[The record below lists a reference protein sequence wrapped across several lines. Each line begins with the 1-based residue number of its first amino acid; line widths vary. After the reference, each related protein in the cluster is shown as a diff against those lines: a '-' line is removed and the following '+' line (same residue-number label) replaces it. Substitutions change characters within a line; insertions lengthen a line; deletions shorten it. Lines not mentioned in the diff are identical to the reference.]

1 MNNKKYI
8 RTGDILKNQKKLS
21 VIDFFCG
28 AGGFS
33 EGFKQLGFEIVTGYD
48 YWLPAVET
56 YSHNFKVDAR
66 HQNILAFEDLNEIH
80 KIPNTEVIIGSPP
93 CVSFSSSNKSGK
105 ANKESGLQLIKI
117 YLKIVAVKKFQKN
130 SILKAWFME
139 NVPNSKKYL
148 PDYYTFNDLGLAE
161 WALENNL
168 QSDEIAITLK
178 DNQHIINSANYGSFQ
193 ARKRV
198 ISGEIVSLGKLPIPR
213 QTHSQALENNTAA
226 TMIEWRR
233 LGDLLKEIPPPN
245 SNPNNNDLVKDPI
258 YTDISIPIKFLTDQ
272 FYDSGLYWSEW
283 YKSFEQKTDHPYMGK
298 MSFPENM
305 NNPSRTITATKSGSS
320 RESIIYKS
328 EFNRRGNGEYRTPT
342 VREAA
347 SIMGFPY
354 TYQFK
359 GSVFN
364 KWRLV
369 GNAVCPAVSR
379 AFAAELLIS
388 LGFDVPKTLVLNKE
402 VNLEQIPNLNDFKVK
417 VFDNPPN
424 KVKNSKFRKH
434 LFKNGNMTVTLANY
448 DIVAKG
454 EVGACWK
461 TSIEY
466 GTGYNAEMQIVP
478 DYFYKQIEDKIK
490 SFENGEKFIEKI
502 NNGFSGKVANA
513 AVLQEM
519 YEKQES
525 LSSYL
530 EPTELILEARKII
543 AESLIEQYDFTQENL
558 EIFKHKKTVPV
569 SQLFALYALNKI
581 STIANKG

>member
-1 MNNKKYI
+1 MK
-8 RTGDILKNQKKLS
+8 DEKKLS

-33 EGFKQLGFEIVTGYD
+33 EGFRQLGFSIVTGYD
-48 YWLPAVET
+48 NWLPAVET
-56 YSHNFKVDAR
+56 YSHNFKVSAR

-117 YLKIVAVKKFQKN
+117 YLKIVAVKKFQKD

-148 PDYYTFNDLGLAE
+148 PEYYTFNDLGLTE

-168 QSDEIAITLK
+168 KPEDTAITLK

-198 ISGEIVSLGKLPIPR
+198 ISGEIVSLGKLPVPR
-213 QTHSQALENNTAA
+213 QTHASVLENNTDA
-226 TMIEWRR
+226 TMLEWRK
-233 LGDLLKEIPPPN
+233 LGDLLKQIPSPN
-245 SNPNNNDLVKDPI
+245 SNPNNNKLIKDPI
-258 YTDISIPIKFLTDQ
+258 YADISIPIKSLTDQ

-283 YKSFEQKTDHPYMGK
+283 YKSCEQKTDHPYMGK

-328 EFNRRGNGEYRTPT
+328 EYNRIGDGQYRTPT

-379 AFAAELLIS
+379 AFAAELLVN
-388 LGFDVPKTLVLNKE
+388 LGLEVPESLVLNKE
-402 VNLEQIPNLNDFKVK
+402 INLEQIPNLNDFKAK
-417 VFDNPPN
+417 VFDNPPI
-424 KVKNSKFRKH
+424 KVKDSKFRKH
-434 LFKNGNMTVTLANY
+434 LFKSGNMTVTLANY

-454 EVGACWK
+454 EVGTSWK

-466 GTGYNAEMQIVP
+466 GTGYDAEMQLVP
-478 DYFYKQIEDKIK
+478 DSFYKKLEGKIRT
-490 SFENGEKFIEKI
+490 FQNGEKFIERI
-502 NNGFSGKVANA
+502 NNGFSEKVANA
-513 AVLQEM
+513 ITLQQM

-525 LSSYL
+525 ISEYL
-530 EPTELILEARKII
+530 EPTKLILEARKII
-543 AESLIEQYDFTQENL
+543 AESLSEQVDFTQENL
-558 EIFKHKKTVPV
+558 EFFKHKKTVPV

>member
-1 MNNKKYI
+1 MEEI
-8 RTGDILKNQKKLS
+8 KKLS
-21 VIDFFCG
+21 VVDFFCG

-33 EGFKQLGFEIVTGYD
+33 EGFRQLGFNIVRGYD
-48 YWLPAVET
+48 NWLPAIET
-56 YSHNFKVDAR
+56 YNHNFNLKSEKQDILNFN
-66 HQNILAFEDLNEIH
+66 NIEEIEH
-80 KIPNTEVIIGSPP
+80 IPNTEVIIGSPP

-105 ANKESGLQLIKI
+105 SDKQSGLKLIKT
-117 YLKIVAVKKFQKN
+117 YLKIVAVKKFQKG

-148 PDYYTFNDLGLAE
+148 PASYTFEDLELSE
-161 WALENNL
+161 WALINNHKPT
-168 QSDEIAITLK
+168 DVAIVLK

-198 ISGEIVSLGKLPIPR
+198 ISGEIISLGRLPIPIE
-213 QTHSQALENNTAA
+213 THTASLENNDTQ
-226 TMIEWRR
+226 MSEWRK
-233 LGDLLKEIPPPN
+233 LGDLLNLIPSPN
-245 SNPNNNDLVKDPI
+245 SNPENYDLIQDPI
-258 YTDISIPIKFLTDQ
+258 YSDISIPIESLTDQ

-283 YKSFEQKTDHPYMGK
+283 NKSYEQKTDHPYMGK

-320 RESIIYKS
+320 RESLIYKS
-328 EFNRRGNGEYRTPT
+328 EFSRTGDGEYRTPT

-388 LGFDVPKTLVLNKE
+388 LGLDIPQALVLNKE
-402 VNLEQIPNLNDFKVK
+402 VILEQIPNLNDFKAK
-417 VFDNPPN
+417 VFDNPPI
-424 KVKNSKFRKH
+424 KVKDSKFRKH
-434 LFKNGNMTVTLANY
+434 LFKSGNMTVTLANY
-448 DIVAKG
+448 DIVKKG
-454 EVGACWK
+454 QVGTSWK

-466 GTGYNAEMQIVP
+466 GTGYDAEMQLVP
-478 DYFYKQIEDKIK
+478 DCFYKQIEDKIK
-490 SFENGEKFIEKI
+490 SFQNGEKFIEKI
-502 NNGFSGKVANA
+502 NNGFSGKIASA
-513 AVLQEM
+513 TTMQEM

-525 LSSYL
+525 VSSYL
-530 EPTELILEARKII
+530 EPTKLILEARKII
-543 AESLIEQYDFTQENL
+543 SESLTEQVDFTQENL
-558 EIFKHKKTVPV
+558 EIFRHKKTVPV

-581 STIANKG
+581 STIANGD

>member
-1 MNNKKYI
+1 MEEI
-8 RTGDILKNQKKLS
+8 KKLS
-21 VIDFFCG
+21 VVDFFCG

-33 EGFKQLGFEIVTGYD
+33 EGFRQLGFNIVKGYD
-48 YWLPAVET
+48 NWLPAIET
-56 YSHNFKVDAR
+56 YNHNFKLKSEKYDILNFN
-66 HQNILAFEDLNEIH
+66 NIEEIEH
-80 KIPNTEVIIGSPP
+80 IPNTEVIIGSPP

-105 ANKESGLQLIKI
+105 SDKQSGLKLIKT
-117 YLKIVAVKKFQKN
+117 YLKIVAVKKFQKG

-148 PDYYTFNDLGLAE
+148 PASYTFEDLELSE
-161 WALENNL
+161 WALNNNHKPT
-168 QSDEIAITLK
+168 DVAITLK

-198 ISGEIVSLGKLPIPR
+198 ISGEIISLGRLPIPLE
-213 QTHSQALENNTAA
+213 THAEILENNDTQV
-226 TMIEWRR
+226 IEWRK
-233 LGDLLKEIPPPN
+233 LGDLLKLIPSPN
-245 SNPNNNDLVKDPI
+245 SNPVNNDLIKDPI
-258 YTDISIPIKFLTDQ
+258 YSDISIPIKSLTDQ

-283 YKSFEQKTDHPYMGK
+283 NKSYEQKTDHPYMGK

-320 RESIIYKS
+320 RESLIYKS
-328 EFNRRGNGEYRTPT
+328 EFSRTGDGEYRTPT

-379 AFAAELLIS
+379 AFAGELLIS
-388 LGFDVPKTLVLNKE
+388 LGLDIPQALVLNKE
-402 VNLEQIPNLNDFKVK
+402 VNLEQIPNLNDFKAK
-417 VFDNPPN
+417 VFDNPPI
-424 KVKNSKFRKH
+424 KVKDSKFRKH
-434 LFKNGNMTVTLANY
+434 LFKSGNMTVTLANY
-448 DIVAKG
+448 DIVKKG
-454 EVGACWK
+454 QVGTSWK

-466 GTGYNAEMQIVP
+466 GTGYDAEMQLVP
-478 DYFYKQIEDKIK
+478 DYFYKEIEDKIK
-490 SFENGEKFIEKI
+490 TFQNGEKFIEKI
-502 NNGFSGKVANA
+502 NNGFSGKIASA
-513 AVLQEM
+513 TTMQEM

-525 LSSYL
+525 ISSYL
-530 EPTELILEARKII
+530 EPTKLILEARKII
-543 AESLIEQYDFTQENL
+543 SESLIEQTDFTQENL
-558 EIFKHKKTVPV
+558 EIFRYKKTVPV

-581 STIANKG
+581 STIANGD

>member
-1 MNNKKYI
+1 MKDAK
-8 RTGDILKNQKKLS
+8 KKLS

-33 EGFKQLGFEIVTGYD
+33 EGFKQLGFEILTGYD
-48 YWLPAVET
+48 NWLPAVET
-56 YSHNFKVDAR
+56 YSHNFNVDAR

-105 ANKESGLQLIKI
+105 ANKEHGLQLIKV
-117 YLKIVAVKKFQKN
+117 YLKIVAVKKFQKD

-148 PDYYTFNDLGLAE
+148 PDHYTFNDLGLAE
-161 WALENNL
+161 WALENNHKP
-168 QSDEIAITLK
+168 DDTAIILK

-213 QTHSQALENNTAA
+213 QTHASNLENNAA
-226 TMIEWRR
+226 TMLEWRK
-233 LGDLLKEIPPPN
+233 LGDLLKKIPSPK
-245 SNPNNNDLVKDPI
+245 SNPKNNELVQDPI
-258 YTDISIPIKFLTDQ
+258 YADISIPIKSLTDH

-298 MSFPENM
+298 MSFPENL

-328 EFNRRGNGEYRTPT
+328 EYNRIGDGEYRTPT

-369 GNAVCPAVSR
+369 GNAVCPSVSR

-388 LGFDVPKTLVLNKE
+388 LGVEVPNTLVLNKE
-402 VNLEQIPNLNDFKVK
+402 VNLEKITNLNDFKAK
-417 VFDNPPN
+417 LFDNPPN
-424 KVKNSKFRKH
+424 RVKDSKFRKH

-454 EVGACWK
+454 EVGKSWK

-466 GTGYNAEMQIVP
+466 GTGYHAEMQLVP
-478 DYFYKQIEDKIK
+478 DSFYKKIEDKIK

-502 NNGFSGKVANA
+502 NNGFSGKVAKA
-513 AVLQEM
+513 AIMQEM

-525 LSSYL
+525 ISSYL
-530 EPTELILEARKII
+530 EPTKLILEARKII
-543 AESLIEQYDFTQENL
+543 TESLTEHVDFTQESL

>member
-1 MNNKKYI
+1 MLSLDEI
-8 RTGDILKNQKKLS
+8 KKLS
-21 VIDFFCG
+21 VVDFFCG

-33 EGFKQLGFEIVTGYD
+33 EGFRQLGFNIVRGYD
-48 YWLPAVET
+48 NWLPAVET
-56 YSHNFKVDAR
+56 YNHNFNLKSEKQD
-66 HQNILAFEDLNEIH
+66 ILSFNNTDEIE

-105 ANKESGLQLIKI
+105 SDKQSGLKLIKT
-117 YLKIVAVKKFQKN
+117 YLKIVAVKKFQKG

-139 NVPNSKKYL
+139 NVPNSTKYL
-148 PDYYTFNDLGLAE
+148 PDMYTFEDLELGDWAVNNGL
-161 WALENNL
+161 NPT
-168 QSDEIAITLK
+168 DVAIILK
-178 DNQHIINSANYGSFQ
+178 DNQHIINSADYGSYQ

-198 ISGEIVSLGKLPIPR
+198 ITGEIIITGKLRTPPA
-213 QTHSQALENNTAA
+213 THSDSSVTNSPEKL
-226 TMIEWRR
+226 EWRK
-233 LGDLLKEIPPPN
+233 LGDLLKKIPSPN
-245 SNPNNNDLVKDPI
+245 TTPKKNKTIIDPV
-258 YTDISIPIKFLTDQ
+258 YSDISIPIKSLSDQ
-272 FYDSGLYWSEW
+272 FYDSGLYFSEW
-283 YKSFEQKTDHPYMGK
+283 NKSCEQKVDHPYMGK

-305 NNPSRTITATKSGSS
+305 DKPSRTITATKSGSS

-328 EFNRRGNGEYRTPT
+328 EFNRKGNGEYRTPT

-379 AFAAELLIS
+379 AFAAEVLLS
-388 LGFDVPKTLVLNKE
+388 LGLDVPSKLVLNKG
-402 VNLEQIPNLNDFKVK
+402 VNLENIPNLNDFMPK
-417 VFDNPPN
+417 VFDNPPI
-424 KVKNSKFRKH
+424 KVKDSKFRKH
-434 LFKNGNMTVTLANY
+434 LFKSGNMTVTLANY

-454 EVGACWK
+454 EVGTSWK

-466 GTGYNAEMQIVP
+466 GTGYDAEMQLVP
-478 DYFYKQIEDKIK
+478 DSFYKKLEGKIRT
-490 SFENGEKFIEKI
+490 FQNGEKFIERI
-502 NNGFSGKVANA
+502 NNGFSEKVANA
-513 AVLQEM
+513 ITLQQM

-525 LSSYL
+525 ISEYL
-530 EPTELILEARKII
+530 EPTKLILEARKII
-543 AESLIEQYDFTQENL
+543 AESLSEQVDFTQENL
-558 EIFKHKKTVPV
+558 EFFKHKKTVPV

>member
-1 MNNKKYI
+1 LEEI
-8 RTGDILKNQKKLS
+8 KKLS
-21 VIDFFCG
+21 VVDFFCG

-33 EGFKQLGFEIVTGYD
+33 EGFRQLGFNIVRGYD
-48 YWLPAVET
+48 NWLPAIET
-56 YSHNFKVDAR
+56 YNHNFNLKSEKQDILNFN
-66 HQNILAFEDLNEIH
+66 NIEEIEH
-80 KIPNTEVIIGSPP
+80 IPNTEVIIGSPP

-105 ANKESGLQLIKI
+105 SDKQSGLKLIKT
-117 YLKIVAVKKFQKN
+117 YLKIVAVKKFQKG

-148 PDYYTFNDLGLAE
+148 PASYTFEDLELSE
-161 WALENNL
+161 WALINNHKPT
-168 QSDEIAITLK
+168 DVAIVLK

-198 ISGEIVSLGKLPIPR
+198 ISGEIISLGRLPIPIE
-213 QTHSQALENNTAA
+213 THTASLENNDTQ
-226 TMIEWRR
+226 MSEWRK
-233 LGDLLKEIPPPN
+233 LGDLLNLIPSPN
-245 SNPNNNDLVKDPI
+245 SNPENYDLIQDPI
-258 YTDISIPIKFLTDQ
+258 YSDISIPIKFLTDQ

-283 YKSFEQKTDHPYMGK
+283 NKSYEQKTDHPYMGK

-320 RESIIYKS
+320 RESLIYKS
-328 EFNRRGNGEYRTPT
+328 EFSRTGDGEYRTPT

-388 LGFDVPKTLVLNKE
+388 LGLDIPQALVLNKE
-402 VNLEQIPNLNDFKVK
+402 VILEQIPNLNDFKAK
-417 VFDNPPN
+417 VFDNPPI
-424 KVKNSKFRKH
+424 KVKDSKFRKH
-434 LFKNGNMTVTLANY
+434 LFKSGNMTVTLANY
-448 DIVAKG
+448 DIVKKG
-454 EVGACWK
+454 QVGTSWK

-466 GTGYNAEMQIVP
+466 GTGYDAEMQLVP
-478 DYFYKQIEDKIK
+478 DCFYKQIEDKIK
-490 SFENGEKFIEKI
+490 SFQNGEKFIEKI
-502 NNGFSGKVANA
+502 NNGFSGKIASA
-513 AVLQEM
+513 TTMQEM

-525 LSSYL
+525 VSSYL
-530 EPTELILEARKII
+530 EPTKLILEARKII
-543 AESLIEQYDFTQENL
+543 SETLTEQVDFTQENL
-558 EIFKHKKTVPV
+558 EIFRHKKTVPV

-581 STIANKG
+581 STIANGD